1 MKAKMQEL
9 ENKVKQYFANFD
21 ELNKRRVEWN
31 TATKKQIHDTLT
43 SINDNFKNLVWH
55 VARNEQ
61 IKNLESVYW
70 SMGNEMAGFSIG
82 NKLVVRRPGYL
93 NFAQLAN
100 GKIIVMVSYPTI
112 EENIREE
119 IKPKILG
126 EYLPSEINEDLI
138 ISLAENFLDEIND
151 WTMNLDK

>member
-1 MKAKMQEL
+1 MKAKIQQL
-9 ENKVKQYFANFD
+9 EKKVNQYIANFD
-21 ELNKRRVEWN
+21 ELNNRRVAWN
-31 TATKKQIHDTLT
+31 TATKKLIHDTLT
-43 SINDNFKNLVWH
+43 SINDNFPKLVWH
-55 VARNEQ
+55 VAKNEQ

-70 SMGNEMAGFSIG
+70 SMRNERAGFAIG

-100 GKIIVMVSYPTI
+100 GKIIAMVTYPSI
-112 EENIREE
+112 EENIRGE
-119 IKPKILG
+119 ISPKVLG

-138 ISLAENFLDEIND
+138 VSMAEIFLDEIND